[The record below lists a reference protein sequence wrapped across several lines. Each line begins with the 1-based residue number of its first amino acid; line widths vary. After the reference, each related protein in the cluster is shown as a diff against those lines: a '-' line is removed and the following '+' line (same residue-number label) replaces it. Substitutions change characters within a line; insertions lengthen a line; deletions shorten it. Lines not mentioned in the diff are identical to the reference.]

1 MPETDQLPH
10 ALYRA
15 EQVRAL
21 DRAAIDDFGIPGAE
35 LMARAGAAAYRLL
48 RERWPG
54 ARHLTVLCGGGN
66 NGGDGYEVARLAAAE
81 GLNVEVLTL
90 ADPARLNG
98 EARAMADAFRAAG
111 GSIQPFH
118 ALPRRTDLIVDAM
131 LGTGLDREVQG
142 NWAKA
147 IASAN
152 AHLAP
157 KLAIDIPSGLHA
169 DTGRALGVAI
179 EAEATISFMGLKQG
193 LFTGEGPSYCGRVT
207 FSALGV
213 PAVVWSREVL
223 SARRID
229 WSKQAEF
236 LKPRRRSAHKGDF
249 GTVLVVGGAP
259 GTAGAARLAGEAALR
274 AGAGLVYVVS
284 HPDHATLLGLGRPEL
299 MCHAVA
305 DPAGLDPLLARADV
319 VALGPGLGQGDWG
332 RALYARVLA
341 SDRPLVVDAD
351 ALNLLAMAPQT
362 RPRWVIT
369 PHPGEAGRL
378 LGCPTA
384 AVEADRFAA
393 VRRLQGRFGGVA
405 VLKGAGTLV
414 YGASHRPPG
423 VSSAGNP
430 GMASGGMG
438 DALTG
443 VIAALIAQGLSLEEA
458 AAAGVCLHAAAGDLA
473 ASRGGE
479 RGLLASDLIAA
490 LRPVLNRH
498 NWSPPPLKKGGRGGF
513 PWGSTEPDRP
523 ESPLPPFAKGGD

>member
-1 MPETDQLPH
+1 MTRTMPETDQLPH

-35 LMARAGAAAYRLL
+35 LMARAGAAAFRLL
-48 RERWPG
+48 RGRWPG
-54 ARHLTVLCGGGN
+54 ARHITVLCGGGN
-66 NGGDGYEVARLAAAE
+66 NGGDGYEVARLASAD
-81 GLNVEVLTL
+81 GLTVEVLAL
-90 ADPARLNG
+90 ADPAGLTG
-98 EARAMADAFRAAG
+98 EARAMADAFPAAG

-118 ALPRRTDLIVDAM
+118 ALPKRTDLIVDAL
-131 LGTGLDREVQG
+131 LGTGLDREVTG
-142 NWAKA
+142 DWARA
-147 IASAN
+147 IAAAN

-169 DTGRALGVAI
+169 DTGRVLGAAI
-179 EAEATISFMGLKQG
+179 EAEATISFIGLKQG
-193 LFTGEGPSYCGRVT
+193 LFTGEGPSCCGQVA
-207 FSALGV
+207 FSPLGA

-236 LKPRRRSAHKGDF
+236 LRPRRRSAHKGDF
-249 GTVLVVGGAP
+249 GAVLVVGGAP
-259 GTAGAARLAGEAALR
+259 GMAGAARLAGEAALR
-274 AGAGLVYVVS
+274 AGAGLVYVAS
-284 HPDHATLLGLGRPEL
+284 HPDHAGLLGLGRPEL
-299 MCHAVA
+299 MCHPVA

-332 RALYARVLA
+332 RALYARALA

-351 ALNLLAMAPQT
+351 ALNLLAAAPQT
-362 RPRWVIT
+362 SARWVIT

-384 AVEADRFAA
+384 EVQADRFAA

-423 VSSAGNP
+423 VCSGGNP

-443 VIAALIAQGLSLEEA
+443 IIAALIAQGLSLEEA

-473 ASRGGE
+473 ATQGGE

-490 LRPVLNRH
+490 IRPVLNRQS
-498 NWSPPPLKKGGRGGF
+498 NPRG
-513 PWGSTEPDRP
+513 E
-523 ESPLPPFAKGGD
+523 L